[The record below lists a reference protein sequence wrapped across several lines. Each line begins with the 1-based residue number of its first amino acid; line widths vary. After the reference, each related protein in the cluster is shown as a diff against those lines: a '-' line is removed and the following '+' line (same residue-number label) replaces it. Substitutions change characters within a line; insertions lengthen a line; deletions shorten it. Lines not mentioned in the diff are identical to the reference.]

1 MGFTNR
7 HIQTRF
13 GGLYLFGAFFIVVSL
28 VLRTVLLVASASS
41 AELGI
46 GRIALIYL
54 VGLFYDLVMFFY
66 SAAPGAVYNLLIPER
81 LFRSRFNRYLTFAV
95 CFVLAFVVLFDAAAE
110 WFFWEEFGAR
120 FNFIAIDYLV
130 YTQELVGNIRESYPA
145 EIIIA
150 IIAVVSGALVF
161 LARKPL
167 LASLRSTSSFRQRL
181 PAAAVFLVIPALSIL
196 FVDSSLANISSNR
209 YNNELAKNG
218 AYSFCAA
225 FRNNV
230 IDYEDFYLTR
240 DDQAVFKRLKELLQS
255 PRARF
260 VGSDPFDITRQITSA
275 GQERKPNVVLIMVE
289 SLNCSYMAAFG
300 NNDGLTPNLDAIAN
314 DSLLFRNLYATGTRT
329 VRGLEAVILSIP
341 PTPGSS
347 VVKRPGNENMFSIG
361 FLFQD
366 RGYDNKF
373 VYGGHGYFDNMN
385 YFFENNGFRAVD
397 RGDLSKDEITFSNA
411 WGVCDED
418 LLNRALKEGDL
429 SFAAGKPFFTF
440 VVTTSN
446 HRPYTYPQKI
456 DIPSGSGRSG
466 AVKYTDYAIGDFIR
480 KARQKPWFDNTV
492 FLVTADHCAG
502 SAGRTDIP
510 VDKYHIPLIVYAP
523 GLRELVKPARIDSL
537 ASQVDVGPTLLGLLN
552 WSYQS
557 RFFGKDILESNP
569 RRALMGN
576 YQKIGLLMGRSIA
589 VLDPQ
594 KRYRVVPV
602 DMRSNEPET
611 IAEQDLLFDTI
622 TYYQAASYLLKH
634 NMNRK

>member
-1 MGFTNR
+1 
-7 HIQTRF
+7 
-13 GGLYLFGAFFIVVSL
+13 
-28 VLRTVLLVASASS
+28 
-41 AELGI
+41 
-46 GRIALIYL
+46 
-54 VGLFYDLVMFFY
+54 
-66 SAAPGAVYNLLIPER
+66 
-81 LFRSRFNRYLTFAV
+81 
-95 CFVLAFVVLFDAAAE
+95 
-110 WFFWEEFGAR
+110 
-120 FNFIAIDYLV
+120 
-130 YTQELVGNIRESYPA
+130 
-145 EIIIA
+145 
-150 IIAVVSGALVF
+150 
-161 LARKPL
+161 
-167 LASLRSTSSFRQRL
+167 
-181 PAAAVFLVIPALSIL
+181 
-196 FVDSSLANISSNR
+196 
-209 YNNELAKNG
+209 
-218 AYSFCAA
+218 
-225 FRNNV
+225 
-230 IDYEDFYLTR
+230 
-240 DDQAVFKRLKELLQS
+240 
-255 PRARF
+255 
-260 VGSDPFDITRQITSA
+260 
-275 GQERKPNVVLIMVE
+275 
-289 SLNCSYMAAFG
+289 
-300 NNDGLTPNLDAIAN
+300 
-314 DSLLFRNLYATGTRT
+314 
-329 VRGLEAVILSIP
+329 
-341 PTPGSS
+341 
-347 VVKRPGNENMFSIG
+347 
-361 FLFQD
+361 
-366 RGYDNKF
+366 
-373 VYGGHGYFDNMN
+373 MN